1 MFDGGS
7 GYGTSLTGNDA
18 MSLSGG
24 FGGWVNSGIGMNLNY
39 SAGMNNSM
47 SNFNNN
53 YGYGGNTTAGIIGGG
68 IKSIGSQ
75 IGSQVAQNAAGSIA
89 KGGLNGLMSN
99 AKNLFKG
106 VNVGQVAGVGLGAAD
121 ALMGDKREYAGA
133 KGEVARGADQ
143 VYDTAANAISMIPG
157 WGTIAGLTMKGA
169 GIANKALSKWTGAGT
184 DGMTTTD
191 ALLGSNLLG
200 GPLGNPIAL
209 INGLGGKKSHT
220 MGLGSWQNQQD
231 MNNVW
236 NSYAGS
242 QNLDNKANSEAN
254 KKYGLFSSGARR
266 KANNEI
272 DTANMNRA
280 SLLAMNQESELGRIR
295 GDGMV
300 TINNERYRND
310 TLGGI
315 NANDMRIG
323 QNGLKLPTIR
333 DIANIK
339 KTINK
344 LKLKVDKPKQFKV
357 SDDIHDVTKIPNT
370 LKEGGKIETKEW
382 VPTFQSG
389 GSVNVIPE
397 GSLHARLH
405 HMENADDLT
414 KKGIPVVDNEG
425 KQQAEIEKNEIIF
438 RKEVTDK
445 IEELAKDG
453 SDDAAIEC
461 GKILTK
467 EILENTEDRTG
478 LIQEAKKGAKLE
490 KLDNGAA
497 ILGNLNLGIN
507 SSTLNTNLNP
517 NIIQGANQDIQNQ
530 TNKQVQNN
538 MSKQQTMQ
546 NIVGVGAQMLD
557 GLTNAKKTAD
567 ANNAA
572 KKLAQASLVKKQQEA
587 NDLADARNASIKA
600 AGAQQATSAYGSVI
614 NGDAAAV
621 DPAQQALL
629 AQTPLEKQ
637 ETDED
642 KLTALI
648 QKLSSKQ
655 TIQTAEDGGVLDKIS
670 SKDLLNTILKN
681 YNLVLKK

>member
-89 KGGLNGLMSN
+89 KGGLTGLMSN

-106 VNVGQVAGVGLGAAD
+106 VNVGQVAGVGLGVAD

-157 WGTIAGLTMKGA
+157 WGTTAGLIMKGA

-184 DGMTTTD
+184 DGMTTAD

-200 GPLGNPIAL
+200 GPLGNPLSL
-209 INGLGGKKSHT
+209 INGLTGKKSHT

-242 QNLDNKANSEAN
+242 QNLDNKAVSEAG
-254 KKYGLFSSGARR
+254 KKYGGLFSNGARR
-266 KANNEI
+266 RADN
-272 DTANMNRA
+272 DVDAANMNRA
-280 SLLAMNQESELGRIR
+280 SLLAMNQEAELGRIR

-315 NANDMRIG
+315 NANQMRIG
-323 QNGLKLPTIR
+323 QSGLKLPTIR

-490 KLDNGAA
+490 KLQIGGLLDTGMAQIA
-497 ILGNLNLGIN
+497 GQNLKT
-507 SSTLNTNLNP
+507 TL
-517 NIIQGANQDIQNQ
+517 ANVEQE
-530 TNKQVQNN
+530 KQVKQQA
-538 MSKQQTMQ
+538 KQQTMQ
-546 NIVGVGAQMLD
+546 NIVGVGAQMLN
-557 GLTNAKKTAD
+557 GLVDAKKTAD

-572 KKLAQASLVKKQQEA
+572 KKLVQAKQVEQQQEA
-587 NDLADARNASIKA
+587 NNLADAKNANIKA
-600 AGAQQATSAYGSVI
+600 AGTQQATSAYGSVI

-629 AQTPLEKQ
+629 AQTPLEKK

-655 TIQTAEDGGVLDKIS
+655 NIQIAEEGGILDNIS
-670 SKDLLNTILKN
+670 SQNLLQMILKN
-681 YNLVLKK
+681 YNLTKK

>member
-1 MFDGGS
+1 
-7 GYGTSLTGNDA
+7 
-18 MSLSGG
+18 
-24 FGGWVNSGIGMNLNY
+24 
-39 SAGMNNSM
+39 
-47 SNFNNN
+47 
-53 YGYGGNTTAGIIGGG
+53 
-68 IKSIGSQ
+68 
-75 IGSQVAQNAAGSIA
+75 
-89 KGGLNGLMSN
+89 
-99 AKNLFKG
+99 
-106 VNVGQVAGVGLGAAD
+106 
-121 ALMGDKREYAGA
+121 
-133 KGEVARGADQ
+133 
-143 VYDTAANAISMIPG
+143 
-157 WGTIAGLTMKGA
+157 
-169 GIANKALSKWTGAGT
+169 
-184 DGMTTTD
+184 
-191 ALLGSNLLG
+191 
-200 GPLGNPIAL
+200 
-209 INGLGGKKSHT
+209 
-220 MGLGSWQNQQD
+220 
-231 MNNVW
+231 
-236 NSYAGS
+236 
-242 QNLDNKANSEAN
+242 
-254 KKYGLFSSGARR
+254 
-266 KANNEI
+266 
-272 DTANMNRA
+272 
-280 SLLAMNQESELGRIR
+280 
-295 GDGMV
+295 
-300 TINNERYRND
+300 
-310 TLGGI
+310 
-315 NANDMRIG
+315 MRIG
-323 QNGLKLPTIR
+323 QSGLKLPTIR

-490 KLDNGAA
+490 KLQIGGLLDTGMAQIA
-497 ILGNLNLGIN
+497 GQNLET
-507 SSTLNTNLNP
+507 TL
-517 NIIQGANQDIQNQ
+517 ANVEQE
-530 TNKQVQNN
+530 KQVKQQA
-538 MSKQQTMQ
+538 KQQTMQ
-546 NIVGVGAQMLD
+546 NIVGVGAQMLN
-557 GLTNAKKTAD
+557 GLVDAKKTAD

-572 KKLAQASLVKKQQEA
+572 KKLVQAKQVEQQQEA
-587 NDLADARNASIKA
+587 NNLADAKNANIKA
-600 AGAQQATSAYGSVI
+600 AGTQQATSADGSVI

-629 AQTPLEKQ
+629 AQTPLEKK

-655 TIQTAEDGGVLDKIS
+655 NIQIAEEGGILDNIS
-670 SKDLLNTILKN
+670 SQNLLQMILKN
-681 YNLVLKK
+681 YNLTKK

>member
-1 MFDGGS
+1 MLNMKQRLIKKYQWGGKPDGGS
-7 GYGTSLTGNDA
+7 GYGTANTGNDA

-24 FGGWVNSGIGMNLNY
+24 LGGWVNSGMGMNINFPNY
-39 SAGMNNSM
+39 SAVMDNSM
-47 SNFNNN
+47 SNFNNK
-53 YGYGGNTTAGIIGGG
+53 YGYTYGGNTT
-68 IKSIGSQ
+68 
-75 IGSQVAQNAAGSIA
+75 AGSIA

-106 VNVGQVAGVGLGAAD
+106 VNVGQVAGVGLGVAD

-157 WGTIAGLTMKGA
+157 WGTTAGLIMKGA

-254 KKYGLFSSGARR
+254 KKYGLFSSGARKR
-266 KANNEI
+266 ANREI
-272 DTANMNRA
+272 DTANMNRS
-280 SLLAMNQESELGRIR
+280 SLLAMNQEAELGRIR

-300 TINNERYRND
+300 TINNERYNNEL
-310 TLGGI
+310 LGGI
-315 NANDMRIG
+315 NANQMRVG

-507 SSTLNTNLNP
+507 SSNLNP
-517 NIIQGANQDIQNQ
+517 NIIQRTNQDIQNQ

-546 NIVGVGAQMLD
+546 NIVGIGAQMLD
-557 GLTNAKKTAD
+557 GLANAKKTAD

-572 KKLAQASLVKKQQEA
+572 KKLVQAKQVEQQQEA

-629 AQTPLEKQ
+629 AQTPLEKK
-637 ETDED
+637 ETNED

-648 QKLSSKQ
+648 QKLSSKLN
-655 TIQTAEDGGVLDKIS
+655 IQIAEEGGILDNIS
-670 SKDLLNTILKN
+670 SQNLLQMILKKA
-681 YNLVLKK
+681 YS

>member
-24 FGGWVNSGIGMNLNY
+24 FGGLVNSGIGMNLNY

-89 KGGLNGLMSN
+89 KGGLTGLMSN

-106 VNVGQVAGVGLGAAD
+106 VNVGQVAGVGLGVAD

-157 WGTIAGLTMKGA
+157 WGTTAGLIMKGA

-184 DGMTTTD
+184 DGMTTAD

-200 GPLGNPIAL
+200 GPLNPLSL
-209 INGLGGKKSHT
+209 INGLTGKKSHT

-242 QNLDNKANSEAN
+242 QNLDNKAVSEAG
-254 KKYGLFSSGARR
+254 KKYGGLFSNGARR
-266 KANNEI
+266 RADN
-272 DTANMNRA
+272 DVDAANMNRA
-280 SLLAMNQESELGRIR
+280 SLLAMNQEAELGRIR

-315 NANDMRIG
+315 NANQMRIG
-323 QNGLKLPTIR
+323 QSGLKLPTIR

-517 NIIQGANQDIQNQ
+517 NVIQGANQDIQNQ
-530 TNKQVQNN
+530 TNKQIQNIT
-538 MSKQQTMQ
+538 KQQTMQ

-557 GLTNAKKTAD
+557 GLANAKKTAD

-572 KKLAQASLVKKQQEA
+572 KKLVQAKQVEQQQEA
-587 NDLADARNASIKA
+587 NNLADAKNANIKA
-600 AGAQQATSAYGSVI
+600 AGTQQATSAYGSVI

-629 AQTPLEKQ
+629 AQTPLEKK

-655 TIQTAEDGGVLDKIS
+655 NIQIAEEGGILDNIS
-670 SKDLLNTILKN
+670 SQNLLQMILKN
-681 YNLVLKK
+681 YNLTKK

>member
-89 KGGLNGLMSN
+89 KGGLTGLMSN

-106 VNVGQVAGVGLGAAD
+106 VNVGQVAGVGLGVAD
-121 ALMGDKREYAGA
+121 ALIGDKREYAGA

-157 WGTIAGLTMKGA
+157 WGTTAGLIMKGA

-184 DGMTTTD
+184 DGMTTAD

-200 GPLGNPIAL
+200 GPLGNPLSL
-209 INGLGGKKSHT
+209 INGLTGKKSHT

-242 QNLDNKANSEAN
+242 QNLDNKAVSEAG
-254 KKYGLFSSGARR
+254 KKYGGLFSNGARR
-266 KANNEI
+266 RADN
-272 DTANMNRA
+272 DVDAANMNRA
-280 SLLAMNQESELGRIR
+280 SLLAMNQEAELGRIR

-315 NANDMRIG
+315 NANQMRIG
-323 QNGLKLPTIR
+323 QSGLKLPTIR

-490 KLDNGAA
+490 KLQIGGLLDTGMAQIA
-497 ILGNLNLGIN
+497 GQNLKT
-507 SSTLNTNLNP
+507 TL
-517 NIIQGANQDIQNQ
+517 ANVEQE
-530 TNKQVQNN
+530 KQVKQQA
-538 MSKQQTMQ
+538 KQQTMQ
-546 NIVGVGAQMLD
+546 NIVGVGAQMLN
-557 GLTNAKKTAD
+557 GLVDAKKTAD

-572 KKLAQASLVKKQQEA
+572 KKLVQAKQVEQQQEA
-587 NDLADARNASIKA
+587 NNLADAKNANIKA
-600 AGAQQATSAYGSVI
+600 AGTQQATSAYGSVI

-629 AQTPLEKQ
+629 AQTPLKKK

-655 TIQTAEDGGVLDKIS
+655 NIQIAEEGGILDNIS
-670 SKDLLNTILKN
+670 SQNLLQMILKN
-681 YNLVLKK
+681 YNLTKK

>member
-89 KGGLNGLMSN
+89 KGGLTGLMSN

-106 VNVGQVAGVGLGAAD
+106 VNVGQVAGVGLGVAD

-157 WGTIAGLTMKGA
+157 WGTTAGLIMKGA

-184 DGMTTTD
+184 DGMTTAD

-200 GPLGNPIAL
+200 GPLGNPLSL
-209 INGLGGKKSHT
+209 INGLTGKKSHT

-242 QNLDNKANSEAN
+242 QNLDNKAVSEAG
-254 KKYGLFSSGARR
+254 KKYGGLFSNGARR
-266 KANNEI
+266 RANN
-272 DTANMNRA
+272 DVDAANMNRA
-280 SLLAMNQESELGRIR
+280 SLLAMNQEAELGRIR

-315 NANDMRIG
+315 NANQMRIG
-323 QNGLKLPTIR
+323 QSGLKLPTIR

-490 KLDNGAA
+490 KLQIGGLLDTGMAQIA
-497 ILGNLNLGIN
+497 GQNLKT
-507 SSTLNTNLNP
+507 TL
-517 NIIQGANQDIQNQ
+517 ANVEQE
-530 TNKQVQNN
+530 KQVKQQA
-538 MSKQQTMQ
+538 KQQTMQ
-546 NIVGVGAQMLD
+546 NIVGVGAQMLN
-557 GLTNAKKTAD
+557 GLVDAKKTAD

-572 KKLAQASLVKKQQEA
+572 KKLVQAKQVEQQQEA
-587 NDLADARNASIKA
+587 NNLADAKNANIKA
-600 AGAQQATSAYGSVI
+600 AGTQQATSAYGSVI

-629 AQTPLEKQ
+629 AQTPLEKK
-637 ETDED
+637 ETDEN

-655 TIQTAEDGGVLDKIS
+655 NIQIAEEGGILDNIS
-670 SKDLLNTILKN
+670 SQNLLQMILKN
-681 YNLVLKK
+681 YNLTKK

>member
-1 MFDGGS
+1 
-7 GYGTSLTGNDA
+7 
-18 MSLSGG
+18 
-24 FGGWVNSGIGMNLNY
+24 
-39 SAGMNNSM
+39 
-47 SNFNNN
+47 
-53 YGYGGNTTAGIIGGG
+53 
-68 IKSIGSQ
+68 
-75 IGSQVAQNAAGSIA
+75 
-89 KGGLNGLMSN
+89 
-99 AKNLFKG
+99 
-106 VNVGQVAGVGLGAAD
+106 
-121 ALMGDKREYAGA
+121 
-133 KGEVARGADQ
+133 
-143 VYDTAANAISMIPG
+143 
-157 WGTIAGLTMKGA
+157 
-169 GIANKALSKWTGAGT
+169 
-184 DGMTTTD
+184 
-191 ALLGSNLLG
+191 
-200 GPLGNPIAL
+200 
-209 INGLGGKKSHT
+209 
-220 MGLGSWQNQQD
+220 
-231 MNNVW
+231 
-236 NSYAGS
+236 
-242 QNLDNKANSEAN
+242 
-254 KKYGLFSSGARR
+254 
-266 KANNEI
+266 
-272 DTANMNRA
+272 
-280 SLLAMNQESELGRIR
+280 
-295 GDGMV
+295 MV

-315 NANDMRIG
+315 NANQMRVG

-517 NIIQGANQDIQNQ
+517 TIIQGANQDIQNQ
-530 TNKQVQNN
+530 TNQQIQNN
-538 MSKQQTMQ
+538 ISKQQTMQ

-557 GLTNAKKTAD
+557 GLANAKKTAD

-572 KKLAQASLVKKQQEA
+572 KKLAQVSLVKKQQEA

>member
-1 MFDGGS
+1 
-7 GYGTSLTGNDA
+7 
-18 MSLSGG
+18 
-24 FGGWVNSGIGMNLNY
+24 
-39 SAGMNNSM
+39 
-47 SNFNNN
+47 
-53 YGYGGNTTAGIIGGG
+53 
-68 IKSIGSQ
+68 
-75 IGSQVAQNAAGSIA
+75 
-89 KGGLNGLMSN
+89 MSN

-106 VNVGQVAGVGLGAAD
+106 VNVGQVAGVGLGVAD

-157 WGTIAGLTMKGA
+157 WGTTAGLIMKGA

-184 DGMTTTD
+184 DGMTTAD

-200 GPLGNPIAL
+200 GPLGNPLSL
-209 INGLGGKKSHT
+209 INGLTGKKSHT

-242 QNLDNKANSEAN
+242 QNLDNKAVSEAG
-254 KKYGLFSSGARR
+254 KKYGGLFSNGARR
-266 KANNEI
+266 RADN
-272 DTANMNRA
+272 DVDAANMNRA
-280 SLLAMNQESELGRIR
+280 SLLAMNQEAELGRIR

-315 NANDMRIG
+315 NANQMRIG
-323 QNGLKLPTIR
+323 QSGLKLPTIR

-490 KLDNGAA
+490 KLQIGGLLDTGMAQIA
-497 ILGNLNLGIN
+497 GQNLKT
-507 SSTLNTNLNP
+507 TL
-517 NIIQGANQDIQNQ
+517 ANVEQE
-530 TNKQVQNN
+530 KQVKQQA
-538 MSKQQTMQ
+538 KQQTMQ
-546 NIVGVGAQMLD
+546 NIVGVGAQMLN
-557 GLTNAKKTAD
+557 GLVDAKKTAD

-572 KKLAQASLVKKQQEA
+572 KKLVQAKQVEQQQEA
-587 NDLADARNASIKA
+587 NNLADAKNANIKA
-600 AGAQQATSAYGSVI
+600 AGTQQATSAYGSVI

-629 AQTPLEKQ
+629 AQTPLEKK

-655 TIQTAEDGGVLDKIS
+655 NIQIAEEGGILDNIS
-670 SKDLLNTILKN
+670 SQNLLQMILKN
-681 YNLVLKK
+681 YNLTKK

>member
-89 KGGLNGLMSN
+89 KGGLTGLMSN

-106 VNVGQVAGVGLGAAD
+106 VNVGQVAGVGLGVAD

-157 WGTIAGLTMKGA
+157 LGTTAGLIMKGA

-184 DGMTTTD
+184 DGMTTAD

-200 GPLGNPIAL
+200 GPLGNPLSL
-209 INGLGGKKSHT
+209 INGLTGKKSHT

-242 QNLDNKANSEAN
+242 QNLDNKAVSEAG
-254 KKYGLFSSGARR
+254 KKYGGLFSNGARR
-266 KANNEI
+266 RADN
-272 DTANMNRA
+272 DVDAANMNRA
-280 SLLAMNQESELGRIR
+280 SLLAMNQEAELGRIR
-295 GDGMV
+295 GDGMA

-315 NANDMRIG
+315 NANQMRIG
-323 QNGLKLPTIR
+323 QSGLKLPTIR

-490 KLDNGAA
+490 KLQIGGLLDTGMAQIA
-497 ILGNLNLGIN
+497 GQNLKT
-507 SSTLNTNLNP
+507 TL
-517 NIIQGANQDIQNQ
+517 ANVEQE
-530 TNKQVQNN
+530 KQVKQQA
-538 MSKQQTMQ
+538 KQQTMQ
-546 NIVGVGAQMLD
+546 NIVGVGAQMLN
-557 GLTNAKKTAD
+557 GLVDAKKTAD

-572 KKLAQASLVKKQQEA
+572 KKLVQAKQVEQQQEA
-587 NDLADARNASIKA
+587 NNLADAKNANIKA
-600 AGAQQATSAYGSVI
+600 AGTQQATSAYGSVI

-629 AQTPLEKQ
+629 AQTPLEKK

-655 TIQTAEDGGVLDKIS
+655 NIQIAEEGGILDNIS
-670 SKDLLNTILKN
+670 SQNLLQMILKN
-681 YNLVLKK
+681 YNLTKK

>member
-89 KGGLNGLMSN
+89 KGGLTGLMSN

-106 VNVGQVAGVGLGAAD
+106 VNVGQVAGVGLGVAD

-133 KGEVARGADQ
+133 KGEVVRGADQ

-157 WGTIAGLTMKGA
+157 WGTTAGLIMKGA

-184 DGMTTTD
+184 DGMTTAD

-200 GPLGNPIAL
+200 GPLGNPLSL
-209 INGLGGKKSHT
+209 INGLTGKKSHT

-242 QNLDNKANSEAN
+242 QNLDNKAVSEAG
-254 KKYGLFSSGARR
+254 KKYGGLFSNGARR
-266 KANNEI
+266 RADN
-272 DTANMNRA
+272 DVDAANMNRA
-280 SLLAMNQESELGRIR
+280 SLLAMNQEAELGRIR

-315 NANDMRIG
+315 NANQMRIG
-323 QNGLKLPTIR
+323 QSGLKLPTIR

-490 KLDNGAA
+490 KLQIGGLLDTGMAQIA
-497 ILGNLNLGIN
+497 GQNLKT
-507 SSTLNTNLNP
+507 TL
-517 NIIQGANQDIQNQ
+517 ANVEQE
-530 TNKQVQNN
+530 KQVKQQA
-538 MSKQQTMQ
+538 KQQTMQ
-546 NIVGVGAQMLD
+546 NIVGVGAQMLN
-557 GLTNAKKTAD
+557 GLVDAKKTAD

-572 KKLAQASLVKKQQEA
+572 KKLVQAKQVEQQQEA
-587 NDLADARNASIKA
+587 NNLADAKNANIKA
-600 AGAQQATSAYGSVI
+600 AGTQQATSAYGSVI

-629 AQTPLEKQ
+629 AQTPLEKK

-655 TIQTAEDGGVLDKIS
+655 NIQIAEEGGILDNIS
-670 SKDLLNTILKN
+670 SQNLLQMILKN
-681 YNLVLKK
+681 YNLTKK